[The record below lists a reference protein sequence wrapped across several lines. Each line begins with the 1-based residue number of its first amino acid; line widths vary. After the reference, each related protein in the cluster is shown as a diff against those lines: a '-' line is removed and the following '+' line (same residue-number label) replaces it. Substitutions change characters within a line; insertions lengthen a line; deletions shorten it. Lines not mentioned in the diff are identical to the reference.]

1 MKVYYTKTD
10 EYVKV
15 DGDTAIVG
23 ITEYAQH
30 HLGDIIFVDKIA
42 VGKQV
47 KKEGILTAIE
57 SVKAATDVFSP
68 VSGEILEFNENVSKT
83 PAIINQSAEGD
94 GWIAKI
100 KLSDPNEINSL
111 LSPEDYSKIHA
122 E

>member
-68 VSGEILEFNENVSKT
+68 VSGEITEFNENVSKT

-100 KLSDPNEINSL
+100 KLANPGEVNSL

>member
-30 HLGDIIFVDKIA
+30 HLGDIIFVDNIA

-68 VSGEILEFNENVSKT
+68 VSGEITEFNENVSKT

-100 KLSDPNEINSL
+100 KLANPGEVNSL